1 MKSKLLAKGQVV
13 NTSKACPKKGQSLK
27 LTKEVSVRDEDKAA
41 MEEEIS
47 AHFIDWLIDWLIH
60 PFMHPMFLSPI
71 LATVLE

>member
-47 AHFIDWLIDWLIH
+47 AHFID
-60 PFMHPMFLSPI
+60 
-71 LATVLE
+71 